1 MSDLNPLP
9 SPLHGGVDSSRKKH
23 ASLDSKPPVRRDAS
37 AMAKLSIRDLDVSA
51 QEVLMRVDF
60 NCPLKDGVITDDT
73 RIQGAVPSIRLLLAG
88 GAKLVL
94 CSHLGRPVSGPEA
107 KFSLA
112 PTATRLAEILGQ
124 PVLLAPDCIGSE
136 VAALRAALLPGQVLL
151 LENTRFYP
159 AEEANEAS
167 FAQAL
172 AGSADCYV
180 NDAFG
185 TAHRA
190 HASTEGVTHFV
201 KKSAMG
207 LLMERELEYLDGKLQ
222 NPAKPFLVIMG
233 GAKVSD
239 KIQVITA
246 LMEKADAFLV
256 GGAMANTFR
265 KAQGYQVGNS
275 RVEADKLDLAL
286 DILAKAESKGVRFL
300 LPADTRITQ
309 EFKEGATTQVTA
321 PYEQGG
327 ETPDG
332 WEGID
337 IGDVAIE
344 EFSAEIAK
352 AKTIIWNGPMGVF
365 EIANFSKGT
374 RAIAEAMAKSD
385 AITIVGGGDSVTA
398 VNQFGLDDQMT
409 FISTGGGASLEL
421 LEGKV
426 LPGVAALTDA

>member
-1 MSDLNPLP
+1 
-9 SPLHGGVDSSRKKH
+9 
-23 ASLDSKPPVRRDAS
+23 
-37 AMAKLSIRDLDVSA
+37 MAKLSIRNLDVNGK
-51 QEVLMRVDF
+51 EVLMRVDF
-60 NCPLKDGVITDDT
+60 NVPLKDGVITDDT
-73 RIQGAVPSIRLLLAG
+73 RIQGAVPSIKHLLAG

-94 CSHLGRPVSGPEA
+94 CSHLGRPKGGADPQ
-107 KFSLA
+107 FTLA
-112 PTATRLAEILGQ
+112 PAAALLGEILGQ
-124 PVLLAPDCIGSE
+124 EVKLAPDCIGEE
-136 VAALRAALLPGQVLL
+136 VAALRAALQPGQVLL

-159 AEEANEAS
+159 AEEANEAA
-167 FAQAL
+167 FAEAL
-172 AGSADCYV
+172 AGSAEIYV

-201 KKSAMG
+201 TQSAMG
-207 LLMERELEYLDGKLQ
+207 FLMERELEYLDGKLES
-222 NPAKPFLVIMG
+222 PEKPFLVIMG

-239 KIQVITA
+239 KIQVISR
-246 LMEKADAFLV
+246 LMEKADAFLI

-265 KAQGYQVGNS
+265 KAQGYKTGNS

-286 DILAKAESKGVRFL
+286 ELLAKAEAKGVRFL
-300 LPADTRITQ
+300 LPADTRVTQ
-309 EFKEGATTQVTA
+309 EFKEGAETKCTA

-337 IGDVAIE
+337 IGDVAIG
-344 EFSAEIAK
+344 EFVAEIAK

-365 EIANFSKGT
+365 EIDSFGHGT
-374 RAIAEAMAKSD
+374 KAVAEAMAASS
-385 AITIVGGGDSVTA
+385 AVTIVGGGDSVTA
-398 VNQFGLDDQMT
+398 VNKYGLDDDMT

-426 LPGVAALTDA
+426 LPGVAALSEV

>member
-1 MSDLNPLP
+1 
-9 SPLHGGVDSSRKKH
+9 
-23 ASLDSKPPVRRDAS
+23 
-37 AMAKLSIRDLDVSA
+37 MAKLSIRDLDVNA
-51 QEVLMRVDF
+51 KEVLMRVDF
-60 NCPLKDGVITDDT
+60 NVPLKDGAITDDT
-73 RIQGAVPSIRLLLAG
+73 RIQGAVPSIKHLIAG

-94 CSHLGRPVSGPEA
+94 CSHLGRPQGGPEA

-112 PTATRLAEILGQ
+112 PAAAALSEILGQ
-124 PVLLAPDCIGSE
+124 EVTLAPDSVGEE
-136 VAALRAALLPGQVLL
+136 VAKLRAALKPGEVLL

-159 AEEANEAS
+159 AEEANDKEYAK
-167 FAQAL
+167 AL
-172 AGSADCYV
+172 AGNAEIFV

-190 HASTEGVTHFV
+190 HASTEGVTHFIP
-201 KKSAMG
+201 KAASG
-207 LLMERELEYLDGKLQ
+207 FLLDRELEYLDGKLQ
-222 NPAKPFLVIMG
+222 NPEKPFLVIMG

-239 KIQVITA
+239 KIQVITK
-246 LMEKADAFLV
+246 LMEKADAFLI

-265 KAQGYQVGNS
+265 KAQGYKTGNS

-286 DILAKAESKGVRFL
+286 DILAKAEAKGVRFL
-300 LPADTRITQ
+300 LPADTRVTQ
-309 EFKEGATTQVTA
+309 EFKEGAETKVTA

-337 IGDVAIE
+337 IGDVAIG
-344 EFSAEIAK
+344 EFVAEVAK

-365 EIANFSKGT
+365 ELDSFAKGT

-385 AITIVGGGDSVTA
+385 GVTIVGGGDSVTA
-398 VNQFGLDDQMT
+398 VNKFGLDDQMT

>member
-1 MSDLNPLP
+1 
-9 SPLHGGVDSSRKKH
+9 
-23 ASLDSKPPVRRDAS
+23 
-37 AMAKLSIRDLDVSA
+37 MAKLSIRDLDVNGK
-51 QEVLMRVDF
+51 EVLMRVDF
-60 NCPLKDGVITDDT
+60 NVPLEGGVITDDT
-73 RIQGAVPSIRLLLAG
+73 RIQGAVPSIQHLLKG

-94 CSHLGRPVSGPEA
+94 CSHLGRPKGGPEP
-107 KFSLA
+107 KYSLA
-112 PTATRLAEILGQ
+112 PAAARLGEILGQ
-124 PVLLAPDCIGSE
+124 EVKLAPDCIGDE
-136 VAALRAALLPGQVLL
+136 VAALRAALQPGQVLL

-159 AEEANEAS
+159 AEEANEGD
-167 FAQAL
+167 FAKAL
-172 AGSADCYV
+172 AGNAEIYV

-190 HASTEGVTHFV
+190 HASTEGVTHFAS
-201 KKSAMG
+201 KSAMG
-207 LLMERELEYLDGKLQ
+207 FLMERELEYLDGKLED
-222 NPAKPFLVIMG
+222 PEKPFLVIMG

-239 KIQVITA
+239 KIQVITR
-246 LMEKADAFLV
+246 LMEKADAFLI

-265 KAQGYQVGNS
+265 KAQGYKTGNS

-286 DILAKAESKGVRFL
+286 EILAKAKEKGVKFL

-309 EFKEGATTQVTA
+309 EFKEGAETKCTA

-337 IGDVAIE
+337 IGDVAIG
-344 EFSAEIAK
+344 EFVAEVAK

-365 EIANFSKGT
+365 EIDSFGHGT
-374 RAIAEAMAKSD
+374 KAVAEAMASSD
-385 AITIVGGGDSVTA
+385 AVTIVGGGDSVTA
-398 VNQFGLDDQMT
+398 VNKYGLDEKMT

-426 LPGVAALTDA
+426 LPGVAALTEA

>member
-1 MSDLNPLP
+1 
-9 SPLHGGVDSSRKKH
+9 
-23 ASLDSKPPVRRDAS
+23 
-37 AMAKLSIRDLDVSA
+37 MAKLSIRDLNVSSK
-51 QEVLMRVDF
+51 EVLMRVDF
-60 NCPLKDGVITDDT
+60 NVPLKDGVITDDT
-73 RIQGAVPSIRLLLAG
+73 RIQAAVPSIRHLLAG

-94 CSHLGRPVSGPEA
+94 CSHLGRPKGGFEA

-112 PTATRLAEILGQ
+112 PAATRLAEILGQ
-124 PVLLAPDCIGSE
+124 PVLLVPDCIGAE
-136 VAALRAALLPGQVLL
+136 VAALRAALQPGAVLL

-159 AEEANEAS
+159 EEEANDPA
-167 FAQAL
+167 FAEKL
-172 AGSADCYV
+172 AGTAEIYV

-201 KKSAMG
+201 QQSAMG
-207 LLMERELEYLDGKLQ
+207 FLMARELEYLDGKLQ
-222 NPAKPFLVIMG
+222 KPEKPFLVIMG

-246 LMEKADAFLV
+246 LMEKADAFLI

-265 KAQGYQVGNS
+265 KAQGYEVGNS

-286 DILAKAESKGVRFL
+286 DILAKAKAKGVRFL

-309 EFKEGATTQVTA
+309 EFKEGAATQVTA

-327 ETPDG
+327 ETPPG

-337 IGDVAIE
+337 IGDIAIA
-344 EFSAEIAK
+344 EFCAEIAK
-352 AKTIIWNGPMGVF
+352 AKTMIWNGPMGVF
-365 EIANFSKGT
+365 EIESFAKGT
-374 RAIAEAMAKSD
+374 RAIAEAMAASD
-385 AITIVGGGDSVTA
+385 GVTIVGGGDSVTA
-398 VNQFGLDDQMT
+398 VNQFGLDSKMT

-426 LPGVAALTDA
+426 LPGVAALTEN